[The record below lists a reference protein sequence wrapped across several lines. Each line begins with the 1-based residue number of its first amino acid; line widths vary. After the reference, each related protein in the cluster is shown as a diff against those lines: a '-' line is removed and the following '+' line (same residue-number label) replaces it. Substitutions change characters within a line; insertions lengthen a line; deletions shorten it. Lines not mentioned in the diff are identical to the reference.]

1 MSVRIY
7 QYVAE
12 CILTVV
18 YTLGVASS
26 LHSWQVIL
34 CNLAEVLHESELVGV
49 NLLRHLNL
57 LDATLGRAE
66 HGLFTNA
73 IALLVFQIVH
83 TLGPHCLKNFFLV
96 QVLKISCRPPSL
108 ALDVFEL
115 GHLRCVTF
123 DAFSTQA
130 ANLFDDKH
138 FDFLAH
144 NI

>member
-1 MSVRIY
+1 MSS
-7 QYVAE
+7 
-12 CILTVV
+12 
-18 YTLGVASS
+18 SS
-26 LHSWQVIL
+26 LRSWYVIL
-34 CNLAEVLHESELVGV
+34 CNLAEVFHESELFGV

-73 IALLVFQIVH
+73 IALFVFQIIH
-83 TLGPHCLKNFFLV
+83 TLGLHCLNNVLLV
-96 QVLKISCRPPSL
+96 LVLILICRPPSL
-108 ALDVFEL
+108 ALDVLEL
-115 GHLRCVTF
+115 VHLRCVTF
-123 DAFSTQA
+123 VTFSTQA